1 MDRWQA
7 MRVFVKVAETE
18 SFARTARE
26 LHLSAPAVTRLVAA
40 LEELV
45 GARLLV
51 RTTRSVRPTEAG
63 ARYLQDCRRILA
75 DIGEAELAAAGHYAK
90 PVGTLTITA
99 PLLFGQL
106 HVLPLLLDYLER
118 YPQMRARTF
127 FVDRPVNIVEE
138 GMDVA
143 LRIGHLPDSGF
154 TAIQVGRVRRVVCA
168 APAYL
173 QAQGVPAT
181 PAALREH
188 RILACQSA
196 WASLEWRFAGGQ
208 RVMVDPQLL
217 CNTNEAAITA
227 ARSGQGLTRA
237 LHYQVAPALTEG
249 ELQIVLAEHEDAP
262 LPIHLIYPEG
272 RQAPAK
278 VRAFIDLAVA
288 ALRDNPLFA

>member
-40 LEELV
+40 LEELI

-188 RILACQSA
+188 RILVSHSA
-196 WASLEWRFAGGQ
+196 WSSPEWRFAGGQ
-208 RVMVDPQLL
+208 RVSVDPLL
-217 CNTNEAAITA
+217 HCNTNEAAISA
-227 ARSGQGLTRA
+227 ARAGRGLTRV
-237 LHYQVAPALTEG
+237 LHYQIAPALAEG
-249 ELQIVLAEHEDAP
+249 ALQIVLAEHEEAP

>member
-40 LEELV
+40 LEELI

-118 YPQMRARTF
+118 YPHMRARTF

-168 APAYL
+168 APDYL
-173 QAQGVPAT
+173 QAQGMPAT

-188 RILACQSA
+188 RILVSHSA
-196 WASLEWRFAGGQ
+196 WSSPEWRFAGGQ
-208 RVMVDPQLL
+208 RVSVDPLL
-217 CNTNEAAITA
+217 HCNTNEAAISA
-227 ARSGQGLTRA
+227 ARAGRGLTRV
-237 LHYQVAPALTEG
+237 LHYQIAPALAEG
-249 ELQIVLAEHEDAP
+249 ALQIVLAEHEEAP

>member
-249 ELQIVLAEHEDAP
+249 ELQIVLAEHEEAP

-278 VRAFIDLAVA
+278 VRAFIDLAAA

>member
-237 LHYQVAPALTEG
+237 LHYQVAPALAEG
-249 ELQIVLAEHEDAP
+249 ELQIVLAEHEEAP

>member
-40 LEELV
+40 LEERV

-75 DIGEAELAAAGHYAK
+75 EIAEAELAAAGHYAK

-173 QAQGVPAT
+173 QAQGMPAT

-188 RILACQSA
+188 RILVSHSA
-196 WASLEWRFAGGQ
+196 WSSPEWRFADGH
-208 RVMVDPQLL
+208 RVSVDPLL
-217 CNTNEAAITA
+217 HCNTNEAAISA
-227 ARSGQGLTRA
+227 ARAGRGLTRV
-237 LHYQVAPALTEG
+237 LHYQIAPALAEG
-249 ELQIVLAEHEDAP
+249 ALQIVLAEHEEAP

>member
-63 ARYLQDCRRILA
+63 ARYLQDCRHILA
-75 DIGEAELAAAGHYAK
+75 DIAEAELAAAGHYAK

-168 APAYL
+168 APDYL

-188 RILACQSA
+188 RILVSHSA
-196 WASLEWRFAGGQ
+196 WSSPEWRFAGGQ
-208 RVMVDPQLL
+208 RVSVDPLL
-217 CNTNEAAITA
+217 HCNTNEAAISA
-227 ARSGQGLTRA
+227 AKAGRGLTRV
-237 LHYQVAPALTEG
+237 LHYQIAPALAEG
-249 ELQIVLAEHEDAP
+249 ALQIVLAEHEEAP